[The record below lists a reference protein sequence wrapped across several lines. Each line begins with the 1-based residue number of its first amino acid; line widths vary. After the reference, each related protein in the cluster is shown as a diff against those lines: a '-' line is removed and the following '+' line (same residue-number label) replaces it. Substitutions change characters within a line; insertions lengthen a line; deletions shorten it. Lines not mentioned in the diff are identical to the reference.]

1 MNKQASPKKTT
12 PKPLSKLENQLSVIL
27 RFKKS
32 LKSLILSNDIWP
44 YLEATL
50 TVLLV
55 LFFVVFAIKPT
66 VLAITSLL
74 GEIKSRQILNEKMT
88 VKINSL
94 VSAQNSYFSAEEK
107 LSLLDEY
114 YPEKF
119 EVAQGASQLFGV
131 ALDNKILVESFSAN
145 DLTFPDLTSEKG
157 LIDFN
162 FSGSGGYEDV
172 MSFINDLYSSR
183 RAIFIDS
190 YSLSPIK
197 AEDGVD
203 PNIIVVNLKG
213 KIGVWVAPVSGEKQK

>member
-1 MNKQASPKKTT
+1 MNKQASPKKPT
-12 PKPLSKLENQLSVIL
+12 PKPLSKLENQFSVIL

-32 LKSLILSNDIWP
+32 IRSLILNNEIWP
-44 YLEATL
+44 YLEAAL
-50 TVLLV
+50 TVFLV
-55 LFFVVFAIKPT
+55 LFFIIFAIRPT

-74 GEIKSRQILNEKMT
+74 GEIESRQILNEKMT

-131 ALDNKILVESFSAN
+131 ALDNSILIENFSAN
-145 DLTFPDLTSEKG
+145 NLTFPDVTLEKG

-162 FSGSGGYEDV
+162 FSGSGSYEDV
-172 MSFINDLYSSR
+172 MNFINDLYSSR

-190 YSLSPIK
+190 YSLSPVK
-197 AEDGVD
+197 AEDTID

-213 KIGVWVAPVSGEKQK
+213 KMGVWVAPLPGEK

>member
-1 MNKQASPKKTT
+1 MNKQTSPKKIT
-12 PKPLSKLENQLSVIL
+12 PKPLSKIENQLSVIL
-27 RFKKS
+27 RLRKNLKK
-32 LKSLILSNDIWP
+32 LILSNDIWP

-50 TVLLV
+50 TVFLV

-74 GEIKSRQILNEKMT
+74 GEIKSRQILNEKMS

-107 LSLLDEY
+107 LPLLDEY

-119 EVAQGASQLFGV
+119 DVAQGTSQLLGV
-131 ALDNKILVESFSAN
+131 ALDHNIMSESFSAN
-145 DLTFPDLTSEKG
+145 DLTFPDITSEKG

-162 FSGSGGYEDV
+162 YSGSGSYEDV
-172 MSFINDLYSSR
+172 MSFISDLYSSR

-197 AEDGVD
+197 AEDAID

-213 KIGVWVAPVSGEKQK
+213 KMGVWVTPVSEKK